1 LDTIAAINDYMFTY
15 LRADTTL
22 TTLMG
27 NSNIQAGLAYRSKVF
42 PYIVFAL
49 NPEVNFETSIVVNCD
64 FQVDIWDKP
73 DNGVTT
79 RIYAIRNRLIKL
91 LDKHTFSLDSDE
103 AKGIR
108 IYLNSLGIVLRDPDT
123 EFVLHAIMLSS
134 LRYIRN
140 EDLIY

>member
-1 LDTIAAINDYMFTY
+1 MDTIAAINDYMFTY